1 MAGRP
6 KTFDPEEILDKA
18 VPVFW
23 AKGYEAASTDELL
36 EAMGIGKGSFYL
48 AFKGGKKELF
58 EKALLRYRQQQMI
71 SFEQEML
78 HHDDPVEG
86 IKHLFRS
93 IATTT
98 KSIHLNGCLF
108 GNSIAELSNSD
119 PLLMK
124 KASNWLL
131 QLEKIFYKSIIAA
144 QKKNTLS
151 KKHDPELLARQL
163 ITIWNGL
170 GITRRMYP
178 DNKILSQLIESQLSI
193 LG

>member
-6 KTFDPEEILDKA
+6 KTFDPDGILDKA

-23 AKGYEAASTDELL
+23 AKGYEAASTEELL

-58 EKALLRYRQQQMI
+58 EKSLLRYRKQQMVA
-71 SFEQEML
+71 FEQEL
-78 HHDDPVEG
+78 LSHEDPLEG
-86 IKHLFRS
+86 IRSLFRS
-93 IATTT
+93 IATTS
-98 KSIHLNGCLF
+98 KSIHRNGCLF

-131 QLEKIFYKSIIAA
+131 QLEKIFHKAILTA
-144 QKKNTLS
+144 QQKGTIS
-151 KKHDPELLARQL
+151 KKQNAELLARQL

-170 GITRRMYP
+170 GITRRLYP
-178 DNKILSQLIESQLSI
+178 DNKILSELIESQLT
-193 LG
+193 LLK

>member
-23 AKGYEAASTDELL
+23 AKGYEGASTDELL
-36 EAMGIGKGSFYL
+36 QAMGIGKGSFYL

-58 EKALLRYRQQQMI
+58 EKALHRYRRQQMI
-71 SFEQEML
+71 AFENTML
-78 HHDDPVEG
+78 THEDPIEG
-86 IKHLFRS
+86 IKSLFRS
-93 IATTT
+93 IATTSR
-98 KSIHLNGCLF
+98 SIHLNGCLF
-108 GNSIAELSNSD
+108 GNSIAELSNAD

-131 QLEKIFYKSIIAA
+131 QLEKIFHKAIIVA
-144 QKKNTLS
+144 QKKSRLS

-163 ITIWNGL
+163 ITSWNGL
-170 GITRRMYP
+170 GITRRLYP
-178 DNKILSQLIESQLSI
+178 DNKILAALIEAQLEI
-193 LG
+193 LS

>member
-6 KTFDPEEILDKA
+6 KTFDSEEILDKA

-23 AKGYEAASTDELL
+23 AKGYEAASTEELL

-58 EKALLRYRQQQMI
+58 EKALIRYRKQQMAT
-71 SFEQEML
+71 FEQEML
-78 HHDDPVEG
+78 AHADPLDG
-86 IKHLFRS
+86 IRSLFRS
-93 IATTT
+93 IATTS

-131 QLEKIFYKSIIAA
+131 QLEKIFYKAILAA
-144 QKKNTLS
+144 QKKGSLS
-151 KKHDPELLARQL
+151 KKQDPELLARQL

-170 GITRRMYP
+170 GITRRLYP
-178 DNKILSQLIESQLSI
+178 DNKILSKLIESQLNI
-193 LG
+193 LK

>member
-23 AKGYEAASTDELL
+23 AKGYEAASTEELL

-58 EKALLRYRQQQMI
+58 EKALLRYRKQQMLT
-71 SFEQEML
+71 FEQEML
-78 HHDDPVEG
+78 AHEDPLEG
-86 IKHLFRS
+86 IRSLFRS
-93 IATTT
+93 IATTS

-131 QLEKIFYKSIIAA
+131 QLEKIFYKAILSA
-144 QKKNTLS
+144 QKKGGLN
-151 KKHDPELLARQL
+151 KKQDPELLARQL

-170 GITRRMYP
+170 GITRRLYP
-178 DNKILSQLIESQLSI
+178 DNKILSELIESQLNI
-193 LG
+193 LK

>member
-6 KTFDPEEILDKA
+6 KTFDPELILDKA

-23 AKGYEAASTDELL
+23 AKGYEAASTEELL

-48 AFKGGKKELF
+48 SFKGGKKELF
-58 EKALLRYRQQQMI
+58 EKALVRYRSQQMKA
-71 SFEQEML
+71 FEQEML
-78 HHDDPVEG
+78 AHEDPLEG
-86 IKHLFRS
+86 IRSLFRS
-93 IATTT
+93 IATTS

-131 QLEKIFYKSIIAA
+131 QLEKIFYKSILKA
-144 QKKNTLS
+144 QKLGTLN
-151 KKHDPELLARQL
+151 KKQDAELLARQL

-170 GITRRMYP
+170 GITRRLYP
-178 DNKILSQLIESQLSI
+178 DNKILSELIESQLSI
-193 LG
+193 LK

>member
-6 KTFDPEEILDKA
+6 KTFDSEEILDKA

-23 AKGYEAASTDELL
+23 AKGYEAASTEELL

-58 EKALLRYRQQQMI
+58 EKALIRYRKQQMTT
-71 SFEQEML
+71 FEQEML
-78 HHDDPVEG
+78 AHSDPLEG
-86 IKHLFRS
+86 IRSLFRS
-93 IATTT
+93 IATTS

-131 QLEKIFYKSIIAA
+131 QLEKIFYKAILTA
-144 QKKNTLS
+144 QKKGSLS
-151 KKHDPELLARQL
+151 KKQDPELLARQL

-170 GITRRMYP
+170 GITRRLYP
-178 DNKILSQLIESQLSI
+178 DNKILSELIESQLNI
-193 LG
+193 LK

>member
-18 VPVFW
+18 VSVFW
-23 AKGYEAASTDELL
+23 AKGYEAASTEELL

-58 EKALLRYRQQQMI
+58 EKALWRYRGQQMLTV
-71 SFEQEML
+71 EQEML
-78 HHDDPVEG
+78 SHKDPLEG
-86 IKHLFRS
+86 IRSLFRS
-93 IATTT
+93 IATTS
-98 KSIHLNGCLF
+98 KSIHRNGCLF

-131 QLEKIFYKSIIAA
+131 QLEMIFRKAILSA
-144 QKKNTLS
+144 QKKGAFS
-151 KKHDPELLARQL
+151 KKQDAELLARQL

-170 GITRRMYP
+170 GITRRLYP
-178 DNKILSQLIESQLSI
+178 DNKILSELIESQLAI
-193 LG
+193 LK